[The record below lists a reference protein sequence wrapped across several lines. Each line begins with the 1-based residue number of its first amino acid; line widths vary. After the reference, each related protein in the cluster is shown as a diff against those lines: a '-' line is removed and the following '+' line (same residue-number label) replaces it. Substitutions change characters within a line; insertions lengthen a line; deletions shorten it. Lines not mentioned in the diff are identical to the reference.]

1 MKTKIRIVSVV
12 LALFLLIPLIAACA
26 TTGDNGEETT
36 TAASTGATTGDITES
51 DTKPVPALPD
61 VKYTGYTF
69 NVANGFVNETKYTT
83 NAIMADSLSGE
94 PINDAL
100 YMRTTT
106 IEEQFD
112 IEIVD
117 SDVSVDGVINSINAG
132 DDVYTIA
139 TINLSNIMRAVN
151 MGCAVD
157 FYTIDS
163 IDLSNPW
170 WDQNAEQKLSFAS
183 RLYYTF
189 SDMLITGLDNSRA
202 TYFNKTM
209 LASLDLENPYE
220 LVASGKWTIEKMQQM
235 AAVAVSDLNGDGAIN
250 QLDRVGIANNATTF
264 YEAMLTGCDAEIMK
278 QGSDGIPYF
287 TCFDEKEFFVNVY
300 QTLMQLFTSDNCYY
314 ITNTDTGRSM
324 FINGQTLFTVDTLYM
339 ASKSRQ
345 EDIDFGILPVA
356 KYDEAQEKYWHV
368 SPNPHAMMVPV
379 TTSNLSRTG
388 VLLEALSYY
397 SSAYYSDLAL
407 IPAYYELALKAKS
420 ATDTESAEML
430 TLIHDHISYVIK
442 IVGTSF
448 SGAIF
453 NHFAAGNMNIA
464 SLIEKQEKVMLKM
477 LQDTINKLK

>member
-1 MKTKIRIVSVV
+1 M
-12 LALFLLIPLIAACA
+12 IPLIAACA

-163 IDLSNPW
+163 IDLSNP
-170 WDQNAEQKLSFAS
+170 
-183 RLYYTF
+183 
-189 SDMLITGLDNSRA
+189 
-202 TYFNKTM
+202 
-209 LASLDLENPYE
+209 
-220 LVASGKWTIEKMQQM
+220 
-235 AAVAVSDLNGDGAIN
+235 
-250 QLDRVGIANNATTF
+250 
-264 YEAMLTGCDAEIMK
+264 
-278 QGSDGIPYF
+278 
-287 TCFDEKEFFVNVY
+287 
-300 QTLMQLFTSDNCYY
+300 
-314 ITNTDTGRSM
+314 
-324 FINGQTLFTVDTLYM
+324 
-339 ASKSRQ
+339 
-345 EDIDFGILPVA
+345 
-356 KYDEAQEKYWHV
+356 
-368 SPNPHAMMVPV
+368 
-379 TTSNLSRTG
+379 
-388 VLLEALSYY
+388 
-397 SSAYYSDLAL
+397 
-407 IPAYYELALKAKS
+407 
-420 ATDTESAEML
+420 
-430 TLIHDHISYVIK
+430 
-442 IVGTSF
+442 
-448 SGAIF
+448 
-453 NHFAAGNMNIA
+453 
-464 SLIEKQEKVMLKM
+464 
-477 LQDTINKLK
+477 